1 MPTPNYHNH
10 NSLSGSIWSTLKS
23 AADIGRYNS
32 AETWTGGEVSG
43 KWDAFLISG
52 STGVNTLAAIT
63 VADGV
68 AIKIGNFED
77 SKLFEIGVTNI
88 SGSTDGQ
95 AEVYL
100 FQKGTTI

>member
-1 MPTPNYHNH
+1 MPTPNYHNI
-10 NSLSGSIWSTLKS
+10 NNLSGSYWSTLKTP
-23 AADIGRYNS
+23 GHYKS
-32 AETWTGGEVSG
+32 AETWTGGETSG

-100 FQKGTTI
+100 FKGV